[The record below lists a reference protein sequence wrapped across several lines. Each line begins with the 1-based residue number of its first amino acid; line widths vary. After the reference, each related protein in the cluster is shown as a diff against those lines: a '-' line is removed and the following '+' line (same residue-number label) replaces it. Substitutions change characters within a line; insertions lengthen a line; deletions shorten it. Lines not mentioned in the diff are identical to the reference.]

1 MRWEPGYG
9 TRELHDAGERVAAGV
24 YRDVR
29 TGREIHL
36 EAEDRLPG
44 SLDGRVACYVRV
56 RTARG
61 GEVPASID
69 RDVTDIPTGR
79 DRLAVQEAH
88 AVGSE
93 PLAASR

>member
-29 TGREIHL
+29 TGREIRL

-44 SLDGRVACYVRV
+44 SLDGRVACYVLV
-56 RTARG
+56 RSARG
-61 GEVPASID
+61 GEAPTSAD
-69 RDVTDIPTGR
+69 REVTDLPVSR
-79 DRLAVQEAH
+79 DRLAAQDAR
-88 AVGSE
+88 AAGSE
-93 PLAASR
+93 PLATPR